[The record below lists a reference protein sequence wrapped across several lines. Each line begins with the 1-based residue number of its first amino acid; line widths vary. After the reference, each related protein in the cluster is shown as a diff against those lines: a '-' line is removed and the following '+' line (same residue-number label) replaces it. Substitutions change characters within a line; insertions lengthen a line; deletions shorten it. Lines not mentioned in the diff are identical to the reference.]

1 MPAMQKFLSSL
12 WPRSK
17 GHAQRPAYRV
27 GLILPGGGARAA
39 YQVGVLKA
47 ISDMLP
53 REVGNPFSILSGTS
67 AGAVNAAV
75 LAANAPRFRAGVGEL
90 ERVWRNFRVHQVYKS
105 DPLTMLGASLRWVFA
120 LVSGGLLVSFP
131 PSLLDNRPLRELLKR
146 KVRFDRIEAAVASG
160 CLDALAITA
169 AGYTSAHS
177 ITFFQG
183 HRDLENWSRARREG
197 HRTEITVDHLMASVA
212 APFIF
217 PPARIDH
224 EYFGDGAMRQTA
236 PLSAAIHLGAERLL
250 LIGTRHE
257 DISVPEAV
265 EDPLRPTFGDI
276 AGYMLDNLFMDGVY
290 ADLERLTRLNLIMEE
305 VRDGALTGPG
315 SILKRIE
322 CLVMVPSRD
331 IRGIARKHAH
341 TLPRAVRLLLKG
353 LGASDKGG
361 SRLVSFLLFE
371 QSFTRELIRLGYED
385 AMVRRSHLVPFLAG
399 EPMDLL
405 DAPPEIRLDLSG
417 EIKGP
422 QA

>member
-1 MPAMQKFLSSL
+1 M
-12 WPRSK
+12 
-17 GHAQRPAYRV
+17 
-27 GLILPGGGARAA
+27 
-39 YQVGVLKA
+39 
-47 ISDMLP
+47 
-53 REVGNPFSILSGTS
+53 
-67 AGAVNAAV
+67 
-75 LAANAPRFRAGVGEL
+75 
-90 ERVWRNFRVHQVYKS
+90 
-105 DPLTMLGASLRWVFA
+105 RWVFA

-183 HRDLENWSRARREG
+183 HRDLKNWSRARREG

-217 PPARIDH
+217 PPAKIDH

-385 AMVRRSHLVPFLAG
+385 QSAPRLNLIMEEVRDGALTGPGSILKRIECLVMVPSRDIRGIARKHAHTLPRAVRLLLKGLGASDKGGSRLVSFLLFEQSFTRELIRLGYEDAMVRRSHLVPFLAG